1 MTDFHR
7 LYNLQFCTAG
17 ANNVCVQEADHRG
30 GGGMW
35 SWFYDSLYSS
45 INIQQKDIKMFF
57 FSYCWILKPVS
68 MFLKY
73 KFVFWTTF

>member
-30 GGGMW
+30 GGACGRGFMTAC
-35 SWFYDSLYSS
+35 
-45 INIQQKDIKMFF
+45 IHQ
-57 FSYCWILKPVS
+57 
-68 MFLKY
+68 
-73 KFVFWTTF
+73 